1 MWRDSLKI
9 PFATWKAL
17 HCYVNSCILL
27 RRKWR
32 KSCESA
38 DVQGHLGFST
48 DWPRRKGE
56 KKREWETPVSP
67 LASIVIP
74 LTIQQVGWNQCG
86 LASAVVRSA
95 LRSSVL
101 ELWASLLPVAHRFS
115 RDPEHG
121 LPQRL
126 TNFITTFSQLC
137 TENQTNLPIQAL
149 PLTSYLISD
158 IMGKSDLCEQEP
170 FKIHGKWGHVLGWWG
185 TSHGFHCSKLVQK
198 TRRIIRH

>member
-9 PFATWKAL
+9 PFTTWKARRR
-17 HCYVNSCILL
+17 YVNSRILL

-32 KSCESA
+32 KSCATVS
-38 DVQGHLGFST
+38 VQGRLGFST
-48 DWPRRKGE
+48 NRPRRKGE
-56 KKREWETPVSP
+56 KKSEWETPASP
-67 LASIVIP
+67 FAFIVIP

-86 LASAVVRSA
+86 LASAVLRSA

-137 TENQTNLPIQAL
+137 TENQPNSPTHSQSRSFPY
-149 PLTSYLISD
+149 PHIS
-158 IMGKSDLCEQEP
+158 SQ
-170 FKIHGKWGHVLGWWG
+170 
-185 TSHGFHCSKLVQK
+185 T
-198 TRRIIRH
+198 